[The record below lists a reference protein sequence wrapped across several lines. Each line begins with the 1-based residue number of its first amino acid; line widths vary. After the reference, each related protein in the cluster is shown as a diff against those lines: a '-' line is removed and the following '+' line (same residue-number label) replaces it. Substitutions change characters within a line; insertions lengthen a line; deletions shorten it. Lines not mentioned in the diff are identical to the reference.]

1 MYDLNQILSTAQ
13 TNLAKPTENQL
24 AKAKYYG
31 YTDEQVNQE
40 IQGQQIPNQTTSMP
54 VNAPTTMPLNGNNNP
69 VPAQPAPQPPVQP
82 APAPQV
88 AWTTTQAPQ
97 PELKPTWVTTPQA
110 QVESDILPPSVTGY
124 VNPNQAKLEQAN
136 LNKFNSNLSVYS
148 TGKSLYDAVQG
159 GSLLPWTKE
168 FTDLTTRNPQV
179 LAEYN
184 QIKAEKD
191 KIDTVN
197 TLGKAILWETI
208 TPKPNNALEQ
218 LVSFF
223 TKSMDTDVAQEY
235 QNSVINNPAYQASIQ
250 AMNGINQQIADNN
263 KNINALR
270 TDVRNKYSAGT
281 PESLI
286 ASAIAREARPLIEQ
300 GQYLSE
306 LQKNAQSEM
315 TRLFEENK
323 QVFDLKQEERNTKNQ
338 RMIDLYGTIRN
349 EEIRQEDFARAD
361 QKLADEIARADKK
374 DQATLDRLEQERM
387 DNVKTAL
394 AQLGVDPTG
403 ETYDDLLSEYAT
415 AVKNQPKEDKIT
427 TGLKPWDYYLDNG
440 VLKQV
445 PPWGIWATGNAPA
458 PSRTPTIKSSYT
470 ADGKF
475 TVDIPNGATPRKSSR
490 GYYECAMLVN
500 DVIGTAMPDLHT
512 DKLKYNNSSVPVV
525 WGAFIE
531 KTNDQY
537 GHTGIVESVNADG
550 TINIVETNYPLGSG
564 VTRKTIDPRKR
575 NIVGYYNPQTAG
587 QSGYAD
593 ITDITLPE
601 KTTEFKAKSFGYG
614 TRMDNSDKILQNV
627 DKKFMESGTT
637 WEYLTPRGDYV
648 PNWLKWTE
656 QQQYEQA
663 QRDFIN
669 AKLRQESG
677 AVISPQEFDNAK
689 KQYFPQPW
697 DSDET
702 IKQKKRNRELVILE
716 MFRNAGKT
724 ENGEDIQQVY
734 KWLREQNNQDISN
747 QEDFTPQ
754 EESLIKELKKAWAT
768 DDEIDEAI
776 NQLRN

>member
-40 IQGQQIPNQTTSMP
+40 MNKLQPNSPTPP
-54 VNAPTTMPLNGNNNP
+54 VSPTP
-69 VPAQPAPQPPVQP
+69 VAPQPTVQ
-82 APAPQV
+82 PAPQV
-88 AWTTTQAPQ
+88 AGTTTQAPQ
-97 PELKPTWVTTPQA
+97 PELKPTWITTPQA

-136 LNKFNSNLSVYS
+136 LNKFNSNLSLYS
-148 TGKSLYDAVQG
+148 TGKSLYDAVQW

-184 QIKAEKD
+184 QIKTDKD

-208 TPKPNNALEQ
+208 TPKPSNALEQ

-223 TKSMDTDVAQEY
+223 TKSMDTDVASEY

-270 TDVRNKYSAGT
+270 DDVRKKYSAWT

-323 QVFDLKQEERNTKNQ
+323 QVFDLKQEERNTNNQ
-338 RMIDLYGTIRN
+338 RMIDLYGTIRQ

-415 AVKNQPKEDKIT
+415 AVKNQPTEDKIT
-427 TGLKPWDYYLDNG
+427 TGLKAGDSYLVNG
-440 VLKQV
+440 ELRTV
-445 PPWGIWATGNAPA
+445 PSQWQAWNPQNIAQY
-458 PSRTPTIKSSYT
+458 SIDK
-470 ADGKF
+470 
-475 TVDIPNGATPRKSSR
+475 R
-490 GYYECAMLVN
+490 GRANLQCGELVN
-500 DVIGTAMPDLHT
+500 DYWEMATGSKMGVADSYDSKVKAINKVWASPVPVEWGIFAFPAETFWGNTGHIGIVQIINEDGSITALEANRSGKKTGTEPQLNTYTAEQVKKMKFSQPPATPLDSNQRIIANTEKSAFRSNPVVKSFEEWLQQYQDIVVSLSDESWPWDTAGIFQFMKSLDPQSVVRETEFESAAKSAGVASYIWNTYDRVMKGKKLTPEQAIAFKRLAKAYVDNRATNYNRLYDDMARSMTNQGIHESYLPT
-512 DKLKYNNSSVPVV
+512 RATSTLEKEQEQTWYDQWVQDTITEKLKTSKKEDIVKYLISKGIDPS
-525 WGAFIE
+525 
-531 KTNDQY
+531 QY
-537 GHTGIVESVNADG
+537 KFTTL
-550 TINIVETNYPLGSG
+550 TINRV
-564 VTRKTIDPRKR
+564 
-575 NIVGYYNPQTAG
+575 
-587 QSGYAD
+587 
-593 ITDITLPE
+593 
-601 KTTEFKAKSFGYG
+601 
-614 TRMDNSDKILQNV
+614 
-627 DKKFMESGTT
+627 
-637 WEYLTPRGDYV
+637 
-648 PNWLKWTE
+648 
-656 QQQYEQA
+656 
-663 QRDFIN
+663 
-669 AKLRQESG
+669 
-677 AVISPQEFDNAK
+677 
-689 KQYFPQPW
+689 
-697 DSDET
+697 
-702 IKQKKRNRELVILE
+702 
-716 MFRNAGKT
+716 
-724 ENGEDIQQVY
+724 
-734 KWLREQNNQDISN
+734 
-747 QEDFTPQ
+747 
-754 EESLIKELKKAWAT
+754 
-768 DDEIDEAI
+768 
-776 NQLRN
+776 

>member
-40 IQGQQIPNQTTSMP
+40 MNKLQPNSPTPP
-54 VNAPTTMPLNGNNNP
+54 VSPTP
-69 VPAQPAPQPPVQP
+69 VAPQPTVQ
-82 APAPQV
+82 PAPQV
-88 AWTTTQAPQ
+88 AGTTTQAPQ
-97 PELKPTWVTTPQA
+97 PELKPTWITTPQA

-136 LNKFNSNLSVYS
+136 LNKFNSNLSLYS
-148 TGKSLYDAVQG
+148 TGKSLYDAVQW

-184 QIKAEKD
+184 QIKTDKD

-208 TPKPNNALEQ
+208 TPKPSNALEQ

-223 TKSMDTDVAQEY
+223 TKSMDTDVASEY

-250 AMNGINQQIADNN
+250 NMNGINQQIADNN

-270 TDVRNKYSAGT
+270 DDVRNKYSAGT

-323 QVFDLKQEERNTKNQ
+323 AVFDLKQEERNTNNQ

-403 ETYDDLLSEYAT
+403 ETYDELLSEYAT

-427 TGLKPWDYYLDNG
+427 TGLKAGDSYLVNG
-440 VLKQV
+440 ELRTV
-445 PPWGIWATGNAPA
+445 PSQWQAWNPQNIAQY
-458 PSRTPTIKSSYT
+458 SIDK
-470 ADGKF
+470 
-475 TVDIPNGATPRKSSR
+475 R
-490 GYYECAMLVN
+490 GRANLQCGELVN
-500 DVIGTAMPDLHT
+500 DYWEMATGSKMGVADSYDSKVKAINKVWASPVPVEWGIFAFPAETFWGNTGHIGIVQIINEDGSITALEANRSGKKTGTEPQLNTYTAEQVKKMKFSQPPATPLDSNQRIIANTEKSAFRSNPVVKSFEEWLQQYQDIVVSLSDESWPWDTAGIFQFMKSLDPQSVVRETEFDAAAKSAGVASYIGNTYDRVLKGKKLTPEQAIAFKRLAKAFVDNRATNYDRLYDDMARSMSNQGIHESYLPT
-512 DKLKYNNSSVPVV
+512 RATSTLKKEQEQTWYDQWVQDTITEKLKTSKKEDIVKYLISKGIDPS
-525 WGAFIE
+525 
-531 KTNDQY
+531 QY
-537 GHTGIVESVNADG
+537 KFTTL
-550 TINIVETNYPLGSG
+550 TINRV
-564 VTRKTIDPRKR
+564 
-575 NIVGYYNPQTAG
+575 
-587 QSGYAD
+587 
-593 ITDITLPE
+593 
-601 KTTEFKAKSFGYG
+601 
-614 TRMDNSDKILQNV
+614 
-627 DKKFMESGTT
+627 
-637 WEYLTPRGDYV
+637 
-648 PNWLKWTE
+648 
-656 QQQYEQA
+656 
-663 QRDFIN
+663 
-669 AKLRQESG
+669 
-677 AVISPQEFDNAK
+677 
-689 KQYFPQPW
+689 
-697 DSDET
+697 
-702 IKQKKRNRELVILE
+702 
-716 MFRNAGKT
+716 
-724 ENGEDIQQVY
+724 
-734 KWLREQNNQDISN
+734 
-747 QEDFTPQ
+747 
-754 EESLIKELKKAWAT
+754 
-768 DDEIDEAI
+768 
-776 NQLRN
+776 